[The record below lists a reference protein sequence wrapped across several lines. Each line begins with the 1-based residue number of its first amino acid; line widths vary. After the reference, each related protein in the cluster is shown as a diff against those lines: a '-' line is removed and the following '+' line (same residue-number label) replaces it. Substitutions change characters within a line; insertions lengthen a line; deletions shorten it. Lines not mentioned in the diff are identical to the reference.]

1 MAQQITAQG
10 NRWLVSGDITA
21 DHICDLL
28 SESAALTKADLEID
42 LAEVT
47 NVDTASISL
56 MFEWLRQAHASKHKV
71 TFANL
76 PKNLLSLATL
86 YGVLELI
93 PQTSH

>member
-1 MAQQITAQG
+1 LAQITLQG

-28 SESAALTKADLEID
+28 SESAALGNAQNVEID
-42 LAEVT
+42 LADVSD
-47 NVDTASISL
+47 VDTASISL